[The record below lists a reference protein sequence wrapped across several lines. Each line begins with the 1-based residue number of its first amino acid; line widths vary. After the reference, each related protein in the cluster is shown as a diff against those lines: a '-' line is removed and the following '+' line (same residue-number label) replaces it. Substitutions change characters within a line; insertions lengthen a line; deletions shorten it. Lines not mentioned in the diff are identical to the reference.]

1 MYRTMQQRVITITPC
16 ISVQLRALY
25 PPLRG
30 IADASRGKNF
40 DQANKEADKRK
51 QELKSQQV
59 YYDAAY
65 NNSAYRIHIE
75 RLESRSS

>member
-59 YYDAAY
+59 YMQRTITVLTGY
-65 NNSAYRIHIE
+65 IE